1 MRSTDTSNPEDES
14 CADLS
19 ETFVLQAA
27 DSDASLSPAHTTI
40 VTVRRSSAPAVVQQ
54 SQEEL
59 GEELGQEQGQNHT
72 EIANETV
79 TIERDYRAL

>member
-1 MRSTDTSNPEDES
+1 MRSSDASNLDDDDS

-40 VTVRRSSAPAVVQQ
+40 VTVRRASAPAAVQQ
-54 SQEEL
+54 ALNETVIIE
-59 GEELGQEQGQNHT
+59 GQPERSIG
-72 EIANETV
+72 EIANRNV
-79 TIERDYRAL
+79 DD